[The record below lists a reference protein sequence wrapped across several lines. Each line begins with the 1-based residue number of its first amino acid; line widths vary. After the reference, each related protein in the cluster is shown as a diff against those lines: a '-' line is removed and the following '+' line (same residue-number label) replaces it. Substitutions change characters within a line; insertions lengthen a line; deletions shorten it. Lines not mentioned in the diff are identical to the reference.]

1 VNIGSGYVVQPD
13 VNPIPL
19 ALALAA
25 AHPASA
31 LEVDA
36 RRPAPPKTPKG
47 MARCEEPIVPVSR
60 PSRRGEELAYNVEFL
75 GLSVGKAY
83 FTTWERGVLDGEKV
97 TEYRAWFEP
106 DTLVSALA
114 DLNVRAYAVVAD
126 ASQTP
131 VKSLTRYAY
140 RGTQVKESQSR
151 SSGGRKLTSTLERNG
166 KVKTR
171 SRQFPD
177 PAYDY
182 LTTFLLLRRLP
193 AQTSGCAVVYGEQ
206 ITYTVWIEARG
217 RERIDTVVGERD
229 LERYHLRYASDSSPR
244 IREAIVWV
252 TPGANPVPIRA
263 RGPGRTAPTL
273 RLTGYR
279 PGE

>member
-1 VNIGSGYVVQPD
+1 VNNRSGSVVQSD
-13 VNPIPL
+13 VNAIPI
-19 ALALAA
+19 AFALAA

-31 LEVDA
+31 LEVSTQG
-36 RRPAPPKTPKG
+36 PAPPKTPKG
-47 MARCEEPIVPVSR
+47 MAQCEEPIVPLSL
-60 PSRRGEELAYNVEFL
+60 PSRRGEQLAYDVELL

-83 FTTWERGVLDGEKV
+83 FTTWERGLLDGEQV

-114 DLNVRAYAVVAD
+114 DLHVRAYAVVAD

-140 RGTQVKESQSR
+140 RGTRVKESQSR
-151 SSGGRKLTSTLERNG
+151 SRDGRELTSTLERNG

-171 SRQFPD
+171 SRQFPN

-193 AQTSGCAVVYGEQ
+193 ALTSGCAVVYGEQ
-206 ITYTVWIEARG
+206 ITYTVWVEARG
-217 RERIDTVVGERD
+217 RERIDTAVGERD
-229 LERYHLRYASDSSPR
+229 LERYQLRYASDSSPR
-244 IREAIVWV
+244 IHEADVWV